1 VSDHPVPAQVAAAE
15 RAGVRDPRVLAALNA
30 VPRTPFV
37 PGRGRPRD
45 VDRDQPLSIGEGQ
58 TTSQPSLVAT
68 MLEALELRG
77 HERVLEI
84 GTGTGYEAALL
95 SHLAA
100 QVHTIER
107 IPRLAELARRNL
119 ADLGISN
126 VEVVV
131 GDGTRGLPDRAPF
144 DAVIVAAAT
153 DTLPTALAGQV
164 VPGGRVVAPL
174 GPRDLQQVVVH
185 EQREG
190 RLEVLR
196 RTTRVRF
203 VPLVADVDPEPHPG
217 GRGCGEDPCP

>member
-1 VSDHPVPAQVAAAE
+1 VTDHRVPAQVTAAE
-15 RAGVRDPRVLAALNA
+15 RAGVRDARVLAALAA
-30 VPRTPFV
+30 VPRAPFV
-37 PGRGRPRD
+37 PGGGRPRD
-45 VDRDQPLSIGEGQ
+45 LDRDQPLSIGEGQ

-107 IPRLAELARRNL
+107 IPQLAELARRNL
-119 ADLGISN
+119 ADLGLDN
-126 VEVVV
+126 VEVVA

-144 DAVIVAAAT
+144 DAVIVAAAA
-153 DTLPTALAGQV
+153 DTLPAVLAEQV

-185 EQREG
+185 EQRGG
-190 RLEVLR
+190 RLEVVR

-203 VPLVADVDPEPHPG
+203 VPLVADEDRGPDPNG
-217 GRGCGEDPCP
+217 

>member
-1 VSDHPVPAQVAAAE
+1 VTDDPVPAQVTAAE
-15 RAGVRDPRVLAALNA
+15 RAGVRDPRVLAALAA
-30 VPRTPFV
+30 VPRASFV
-37 PGRGRPRD
+37 PSGRPRD
-45 VDRDQPLSIGEGQ
+45 VDRDQPLTIGDGQ

-95 SHLAA
+95 AHLAA

-107 IPRLAELARRNL
+107 IPRLAALARRNL
-119 ADLGISN
+119 ADLGITN
-126 VEVVV
+126 VEVVT
-131 GDGTRGLPDRAPF
+131 GDGTRGLPGRAPF
-144 DAVIVAAAT
+144 DAVIVAAAA
-153 DTLPTALAGQV
+153 DVLPATLAAQV

-185 EQREG
+185 EQRDG

-203 VPLVADVDPEPHPG
+203 VPLIADDDPDPHPDG
-217 GRGCGEDPCP
+217 

>member
-1 VSDHPVPAQVAAAE
+1 VSDRPVPAQVAAAE
-15 RAGVRDPRVLAALNA
+15 RAGVRDPRVLAALEA
-30 VPRTPFV
+30 VPRAPFV
-37 PGRGRPRD
+37 PSGRTRD
-45 VDRDQPLSIGEGQ
+45 IDRDQPLSIGEGQ

-100 QVHTIER
+100 QVHTVER

-119 ADLGISN
+119 ADLGITN

-131 GDGTRGLPDRAPF
+131 GDGTRGLPDRGPF
-144 DAVIVAAAT
+144 DAVIVAAAA
-153 DTLPTALAGQV
+153 DTLPATLAGQV

-185 EQREG
+185 EERGG

-196 RTTRVRF
+196 RATRVRF
-203 VPLVADVDPEPHPG
+203 VPLVADEDPEPRPG
-217 GRGCGEDPCP
+217 R